1 MRQQKTSVGVL
12 GCTGLVG
19 QHFVRL
25 LDGHPW
31 FRISLLAASP
41 KSAGKSYQEACRWIA
56 GGEMPPA
63 VRDMTVVETSP
74 DLVTESGCRVFF
86 SALPAGIA
94 GPLEAALRAAGY
106 FIFTNA
112 SARRMDAD
120 VPILIPE
127 INPDHAS
134 LLRDQIERHGGF
146 IAAGSNCTTA
156 GLVLGLKPLD
166 PLDPVFCTVTTFQSL
181 SGAGRTGLAA
191 LDISGNVLPFIG
203 GEEDK
208 MRRETRKILG
218 RVHSGRIVDRE
229 ISIRPTCC
237 RVPVQVGHLL
247 SIEVETARRADVDEV
262 RELFKG
268 FHSPPQVTGL
278 PTAPETPIIVR
289 VEEDRPQPLLDAG
302 AGRPERAR
310 GMAATVGRIQADG
323 RRISFLLLVNNLVRG
338 AAGNVLLAAEFT
350 RKGGLLP

>member
-1 MRQQKTSVGVL
+1 MINNKIPVGVL

-31 FRISLLAASP
+31 FRIKLLAASP
-41 KSAGKSYQEACRWIA
+41 KSAGKEYGEACRWIA
-56 GGEMPPA
+56 GGEMPAA
-63 VRDMTVVETSP
+63 VRGMDIVEASA
-74 DLVTESGCRVFF
+74 DLLILSECRVFF

-94 GPLEAALRAAGY
+94 GPLEAALRAAGC

-127 INPDHAS
+127 VNPEHAT
-134 LLRDQIERHGGF
+134 LIIDQVKRHGGF
-146 IAAGSNCTTA
+146 IAAGPNCTTA

-166 PLDPVFCTVTTFQSL
+166 PLDPVSCTVTTFQSI
-181 SGAGRTGLAA
+181 SGAGRRGLAA
-191 LDISGNVLPFIG
+191 LDISGNVIPHIG
-203 GEEDK
+203 GEEEK
-208 MRRETRKILG
+208 MRRETQKILG
-218 RVHSGRIVDRE
+218 RIHGGRIVGRE
-229 ISIRPTCC
+229 IAVRPTCC
-237 RVPVQVGHLL
+237 RVPVRVGHLL
-247 SIEVETARRADVDEV
+247 SIEVETARRADADEV
-262 RELFKG
+262 RALFEE
-268 FHSPPQVTGL
+268 FHLPSQVAGL
-278 PTAPETPIIVR
+278 PTAPEKPMIVR

-310 GMAATVGRIQADG
+310 GMAATVGRIRMDG

-338 AAGNVLLAAEFT
+338 AAGNVLLTAELA
-350 RKGGLLP
+350 RKEGFLS

>member
-1 MRQQKTSVGVL
+1 MINKRIPAGVL

-31 FRISLLAASP
+31 FRIKILAASK
-41 KSAGKSYQEACRWIA
+41 KSAGKSYEEACRWTA

-63 VRDMTVVETSP
+63 VRDMTLVETSA
-74 DLVTESGCRVFF
+74 DLLITSGCRVFF

-94 GPLEAALRAAGY
+94 GPLEAALRAAGC

-134 LLRDQIERHGGF
+134 LLGDQIKRHGGF

-166 PLDPVFCTVTTFQSL
+166 PLDPVSCTVTTFQSL
-181 SGAGRTGLAA
+181 SGAGRTGPAA

-208 MRRETRKILG
+208 MRRETQKILG
-218 RVHSGRIVDRE
+218 RIRGGRIVDRE
-229 ISIRPTCC
+229 ISVRPTCC
-237 RVPVQVGHLL
+237 RVPVRVGHLL
-247 SIEVETARRADVDEV
+247 SIEVETAGRADADEV
-262 RELFKG
+262 RALFGG
-268 FHSPPQVTGL
+268 FRPPPQAAGL
-278 PTAPETPIIVR
+278 PTAPEKPVIVR

-310 GMAATVGRIQADG
+310 GMATTVGRIRTDS

-338 AAGNVLLAAEFT
+338 AAGNVLLAAELT
-350 RKGGLLP
+350 RKEGFLP